1 MKFWVGGGGGV
12 EWVCNQPF
20 YTRICPLI
28 YSYMKVYLYLRL
40 ITNRHCLHKQHDR
53 SERDRDDLEDREDSR
68 SRYQRRDRDSEDK
81 KWMDS
86 RQDEPT
92 SVVILHGLD
101 KDLKEEDV
109 S

>member
-1 MKFWVGGGGGV
+1 MFWNILFNLFILAGLLLF
-12 EWVCNQPF
+12 E
-20 YTRICPLI
+20 T
-28 YSYMKVYLYLRL
+28 L
-40 ITNRHCLHKQHDR
+40 ITNQHYLHKQHDR
-53 SERDRDDLEDREDSR
+53 SERDRDDPEEREDSR

-101 KDLKEEDV
+101 KDLQEEDV